1 MKFKYNFLK
10 NNYLL
15 HKSNQ
20 YFKIIIILYL
30 FIFFNAILLINRF
43 LRNRKEKKEM
53 IQHNKNIINVCL
65 YVIGKGEKLY
75 VKEYIN
81 YYEKLGYNHIFLYDN
96 NDINGEVYEDIIQ
109 DELKKGFVSIINYRG
124 KIGKRYVNGFKM
136 DSQNEAYY
144 DCYEKNNKFL
154 IGYLF
159 LILMNF

>member
-30 FIFFNAILLINRF
+30 FFFFKAILLINRY

-65 YVIGKGEKLY
+65 CVIGKGEKLY

-96 NDINGEVYEDIIQ
+96 NDIII
-109 DELKKGFVSIINYRG
+109 
-124 KIGKRYVNGFKM
+124 M
-136 DSQNEAYY
+136 D
-144 DCYEKNNKFL
+144 
-154 IGYLF
+154 
-159 LILMNF
+159 LMR